1 MLESLFDKVTGLRL
15 ATLLKV
21 TFLHWCFSRFLT
33 FTNDKL
39 CRVSYGSV
47 IKPKQYN
54 SRNRND
60 TFMLQ
65 RI

>member
-15 ATLLKV
+15 TTLLKV

-39 CRVSYGSV
+39 CSLIWFSNKTEA
-47 IKPKQYN
+47 IQLKKQK
-54 SRNRND
+54 
-60 TFMLQ
+60 
-65 RI
+65 